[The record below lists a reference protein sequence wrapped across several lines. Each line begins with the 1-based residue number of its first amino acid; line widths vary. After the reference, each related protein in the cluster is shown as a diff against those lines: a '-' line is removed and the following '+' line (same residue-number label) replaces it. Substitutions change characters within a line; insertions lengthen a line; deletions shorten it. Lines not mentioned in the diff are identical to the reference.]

1 MPNQQNAKYAFYY
14 LLSLVALVF
23 MTLSVGMI
31 AYGIID
37 KTIPDAVNYF
47 SSIDSQLKFAISALF
62 IATPIFYVLSW
73 LIGRGLQSGEL
84 TKDSGIRRW
93 LTYFILFISS
103 LVVLGVLISVINVF
117 LSGELT
123 ARFIWKALTVFVIS
137 AAVFAFY
144 LYDIRRENPAQPDWA
159 VKIFWWASLT
169 IVLAFFVASW
179 FFVESPT
186 TARARSLDQ
195 ALLNNI
201 SSLETA
207 VNNYYDRYKKL
218 PENLSVLTSDS
229 SIYLDASSLLD
240 PDTRVPIVYNKVND
254 RSFEFCATFRLDSKA
269 DNNNQSVSSY
279 PGDKNHRAGYQCV
292 TGILNSIPA
301 KAAN

>member
-23 MTLSVGMI
+23 MALSVGMI

-73 LIGRGLQSGEL
+73 LIGRGLRSGEL

-123 ARFIWKALTVFVIS
+123 GRFIFKALTVFVIS
-137 AAVFAFY
+137 ATVFAFY
-144 LYDIRRENPAQPDWA
+144 LYDIRRDNPAEPDRL
-159 VKIFWWASLT
+159 VKIFWWVSLT
-169 IVLAFFVASW
+169 IVLVAFVASW
-179 FFVESPT
+179 FFVESPAV
-186 TARARSLDQ
+186 ARARSLDQ

-201 SSLETA
+201 SSLGTTI
-207 VNNYYDRYKKL
+207 NSYYDRYKKL
-218 PENLSVLTSDS
+218 PDNLSVLTSDTS
-229 SIYLDASSLLD
+229 LYLYSNSLVD
-240 PDTRVPIVYNKVND
+240 PNTQVPIVYKKVNEQ
-254 RSFEFCATFRLDSKA
+254 SFELCATFRLDSKA
-269 DNNNQSVSSY
+269 DNNNQPVSSY
-279 PGDKNHRAGYQCV
+279 PGDENHRAGYQCV
-292 TGILNSIPA
+292 TGTLFALSPKALN
-301 KAAN
+301 